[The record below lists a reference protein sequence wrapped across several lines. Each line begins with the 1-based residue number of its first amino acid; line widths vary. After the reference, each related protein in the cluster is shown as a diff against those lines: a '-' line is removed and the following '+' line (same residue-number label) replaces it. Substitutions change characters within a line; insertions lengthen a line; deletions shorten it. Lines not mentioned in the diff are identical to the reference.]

1 MDRLPRIASRSKTSG
16 SRARSDASGSD
27 VDEEKMPDYPAA
39 TLPKNF
45 LRRQKE
51 GETPTHSRGNSRDRK
66 RRSRRWSGGPVE
78 ESAIR
83 PRPRQQDSDSSTLQQ
98 DQSPSDT
105 LALHSESSS
114 AARDG
119 DGPDKHAGSKNKGK
133 KHDNEEREIE
143 TFQEGGDT
151 VFEDEEGNV
160 LEVMTSKEGETDEE
174 HQHSVEEE
182 AKNLMSDE
190 DVEHGVSKKEQGIQS
205 GLHMDEVEH
214 NIKDHD
220 MKGQEGNELE
230 NHGHAPEESNENGKT
245 GMLEHEAQRLKGM
258 GKRMMS
264 GLHMKRDPDMH
275 PEKEGQR
282 PKAEKTHPHRS
293 NRGPARAYR
302 FGRTIIV
309 EDEDGEVIKKY
320 DIPAPEKP
328 QKTTQNHANPGNTRQ
343 RLTRMGTMLGINKD
357 EAVDAAENGTKNADV
372 EKPRVDKQKKK
383 KPDDDNDDD
392 VRFTV
397 GGNARRMN
405 RADFIRQ
412 ISEFDPKTRAK
423 VVEQSNA
430 PKKVKEAAREDE
442 QEHSDNK
449 RKASVQSMHNQDV
462 QSRKEDGDN
471 GRVKK
476 IDGNDHRTGPEG
488 LALVDSKNE
497 HIPLHN
503 EPRKGGG
510 SGAGKSG
517 SEGGNSETAAQRRRR
532 QAARTSTAGSG
543 YFSSHAP
550 QSLRP
555 YNSIDEETAGET
567 PKPQSQSPPTNH
579 HQSRTETAEDS
590 DDDGTERIPPAR
602 TQSHHVS
609 HSDTHSTSN
618 RPNLHFQPSNAP
630 ETSAERR
637 RREQAL
643 GTSKEDSDSDEDA
656 PSASSRPS
664 NARRPVRG
672 GASRRDADIAEEDE
686 DEEDDGAAQA
696 RVDEQDEPPRGRQTG
711 IRFMD
716 PTPRQR
722 MERQGH
728 DRDRETQRQAEAD
741 AQGQGPGQARGQGQS
756 GASASAD
763 GDENVGLGTRLKWA
777 AGLGKKKS

>member
-1 MDRLPRIASRSKTSG
+1 
-16 SRARSDASGSD
+16 
-27 VDEEKMPDYPAA
+27 
-39 TLPKNF
+39 
-45 LRRQKE
+45 
-51 GETPTHSRGNSRDRK
+51 
-66 RRSRRWSGGPVE
+66 
-78 ESAIR
+78 
-83 PRPRQQDSDSSTLQQ
+83 
-98 DQSPSDT
+98 
-105 LALHSESSS
+105 
-114 AARDG
+114 
-119 DGPDKHAGSKNKGK
+119 
-133 KHDNEEREIE
+133 
-143 TFQEGGDT
+143 
-151 VFEDEEGNV
+151 
-160 LEVMTSKEGETDEE
+160 
-174 HQHSVEEE
+174 
-182 AKNLMSDE
+182 
-190 DVEHGVSKKEQGIQS
+190 
-205 GLHMDEVEH
+205 
-214 NIKDHD
+214 
-220 MKGQEGNELE
+220 
-230 NHGHAPEESNENGKT
+230 
-245 GMLEHEAQRLKGM
+245 
-258 GKRMMS
+258 
-264 GLHMKRDPDMH
+264 
-275 PEKEGQR
+275 
-282 PKAEKTHPHRS
+282 
-293 NRGPARAYR
+293 
-302 FGRTIIV
+302 
-309 EDEDGEVIKKY
+309 
-320 DIPAPEKP
+320 
-328 QKTTQNHANPGNTRQ
+328 
-343 RLTRMGTMLGINKD
+343 MLGINKD
-357 EAVDAAENGTKNADV
+357 EAVDAAENGTKNVDV

-383 KPDDDNDDD
+383 KPEDDNDDD

-423 VVEQSNA
+423 VVENSDA

-442 QEHSDNK
+442 QEHSHNK
-449 RKASVQSMHNQDV
+449 RKASAQSMHNQDV
-462 QSRKEDGDN
+462 QSRKEDGED

-476 IDGNDHRTGPEG
+476 ISGNDHRTGPEG

-503 EPRKGGG
+503 SDPGSDQPRKGSGGGGG
-510 SGAGKSG
+510 SSATKSG
-517 SEGGNSETAAQRRRR
+517 GGNSETAAQRRRR

-550 QSLRP
+550 QSTRP

-579 HQSRTETAEDS
+579 HQTRTETADDS

-609 HSDTHSTSN
+609 HSDTHSSSN
-618 RPNLHFQPSNAP
+618 RPNLHSQPSNAP

-686 DEEDDGAAQA
+686 DEDEEDGEGGGGSGA

-741 AQGQGPGQARGQGQS
+741 AQGQGQGQARGQGQS
-756 GASASAD
+756 GASAD
-763 GDENVGLGTRLKWA
+763 GDGNVGLGTRLKWA